1 MQDHTELRVLRQ
13 RAGVSSGAFLGSKP
27 QLAPGESPLPAR
39 SLYIH
44 IPFCSH
50 KCHYCDFYS
59 IVDTRDRQETFTAR
73 LIRELE
79 AIAPCAAGAPLRTIF
94 VGGGT
99 PSMLRLNLWER
110 VLDAL
115 HNHFDLSAMNNR
127 ARSAAD
133 GATVGEFTVECNPDT
148 ATPDLLALLASRGVT
163 RVSMGAQSFHA
174 AHLKTL
180 ERWHDPEAVPRAIE
194 AARAAGIARQ
204 SLDLIYAIPGQ
215 TIEDLDR
222 DLDAALALKTEHVSA
237 YTLTYEPGT
246 AMTARLARGEFTRAD
261 EDLEADM
268 FEHAARRLAAA
279 GLGRYEVSNFA
290 RPGAECRH
298 NMAYWRQNQWLAAG
312 PSASGHFAGHRW
324 KNVPRLDEYLESDD
338 AGFAPVIDH
347 EPPDARRALG
357 EALMTGVRLA
367 EGVDI
372 ERLMSLADRIDP
384 AIRPRAE
391 RVIARYVDSGHLVR
405 VSDTTGADRTAPTHR
420 GFLLVDRIARELLAA
435 IESRA

>member
-13 RAGVSSGAFLGSKP
+13 RAGVSSRAFLGSTP
-27 QLAPGESPLPAR
+27 YQAVYGSVPAR

-59 IVDTRDRQETFTAR
+59 IVDTRDRQEAFASR
-73 LIRELE
+73 LIRELA

-99 PSMLRLNLWER
+99 PSMLRLALWER

-115 HNHFDLSAMNNR
+115 HRHFDMSAMASSRGN
-127 ARSAAD
+127 AS
-133 GATVGEFTVECNPDT
+133 GGEFTVECNPDT

-163 RVSMGAQSFHA
+163 RVSMGAQSFHV

-180 ERWHDPEAVPRAIE
+180 ERWHDPEAVPRAVE

-246 AMTARLARGEFTRAD
+246 AMTARLARGEFARAD

-268 FEHAARRLAAA
+268 FEHAARRLASA

-298 NMAYWRQNQWLAAG
+298 NMAYWRQDQWLAAG

-347 EPPDARRALG
+347 EAPDARRALG

-367 EGVDI
+367 EGVDV
-372 ERLMSLADRIDP
+372 ERLMVRADRIDP
-384 AIRPRAE
+384 EIRPRVE
-391 RVIARYVDSGHLVR
+391 RVIERYTQSGHLVR
-405 VSDTTGADRTAPTHR
+405 VTATDGEHIAPTDS
-420 GFLLVDRIARELLAA
+420 GFLLVDRIAREVLGA
-435 IESRA
+435 IERRP